1 MERKFKLGLIVAL
14 YLSKYDLKAV
24 ERLGFDS
31 RRHAFREVGQKLN
44 VNHNTIKHMR
54 DQFDIIYSHRAGYHQ
69 VPLPPSRAEVAEKYS
84 NLSEMALY
92 EIVKDILSESNESIN
107 DVNSYVNVLDISEEK
122 DENKKKKSKE
132 ITEYTSTRG
141 ITGIKA
147 EEFFKDQ
154 FIKGNVIGFA
164 NNELVDT
171 RQDGTG
177 YDYKLIGEPEFY
189 FEVKG
194 LAAEKGGI
202 LFTDKEWAVAKEKQD
217 QYVLV
222 FITNINQ
229 DPKMHLI
236 SNPYQKLYPKKNIY
250 TTISINWAVDASQFP
265 FLKAY

>member
-1 MERKFKLGLIVAL
+1 MEKKFKLGLIVAL

-54 DQFDIIYSHRAGYHQ
+54 DQFDTIYSHRAGYHQ
-69 VPLPPSRAEVAEKYS
+69 VPLPPSRAEVVEKYS

-92 EIVKDILSESNESIN
+92 EIVIDILNENN
-107 DVNSYVNVLDISEEK
+107 DSLNDINSYVNVLNISEES
-122 DENKKKKSKE
+122 DENRKKKSKE
-132 ITEYTSTRG
+132 TSEYTSTRG

-154 FIKGNVIGFA
+154 FINGKVIGFA
-164 NNELVDT
+164 SNELVDT
-171 RQDGTG
+171 RQDGSG
-177 YDYKLIGEPEFY
+177 YDYKLMGEPEIY

-217 QYVLV
+217 QYILV

-229 DPKMHLI
+229 DPKIHLI
-236 SNPYQKLYPKKNIY
+236 KNPYQKLKPKKNIY
-250 TTISINWAVDASQFP
+250 TTISVNWAVDASQVT
-265 FLKAY
+265 Y